1 MGFVNLDSN
10 YQLNGFYDEMLAA
23 PGRPRASY
31 RRLYE
36 HLERLGPAELERRHQ
51 LALQMFRNHGI
62 TFAVYPDAQG
72 TEKVFPF
79 DVIPRVIDART
90 WRRLEDGLKQRLRAL
105 NLFLDDVYG
114 RKLILKQHAIP
125 PEIVLSS
132 SLYLREVEGLP
143 VPHGIHC
150 HIAGIDLVRDEKG
163 DFFVLEDNVRTPS
176 GASYVLANRYVMKRV
191 LPDLFAGYPVRPV
204 EGYVHELLRH
214 LRWLAPAGIDDPTVV
229 LLTPGINNSA
239 YYEHLYLAK
248 QMGVELVEGSDLVV
262 DDDHVFMRTTRGLR
276 PVHVI
281 YRRIDDEWLDP
292 IFGRQ
297 ESLVGVAGL
306 VNAYRAGN
314 VAIANALGNGVADD
328 KAVYSLVPKLI
339 RYYLDEDPILPNVET
354 YLCAVDSDRRY
365 VLEHLAT
372 LVVKTVDASGGY
384 GMLIGPASTTEER
397 EEFSRR
403 ITAVPRAFIAQP
415 VVALSVQPVLD
426 GGGLRRGHQDLR
438 PFVLTGPD
446 EYVTPGGLTR
456 VALKPG
462 SGRQQ
467 LAGRRQ
473 PGHLGGRGRRF
484 RGRGCLAA
492 RPRRSRCWAATSSAP
507 TTWRESWAC
516 TSRCPSTGRTNPGRI
531 SGCGSWSSRAG
542 TPATLANGS
551 RRWRWWSRA
560 RSGRRSGRAS
570 PRPAS
575 RRRRCG
581 RRCPASCTSR

>member
-1 MGFVNLDSN
+1 VAFANLDAN
-10 YQLNGFYDEMLAA
+10 YKVNGLYDEMLAA
-23 PGRPRASY
+23 PGKPRPPY

-36 HLERLGPAELERRHQ
+36 ELSRLGPAELQRRAA
-51 LALQMFRNHGI
+51 LAMEMFRNHGI

-79 DVIPRVIDART
+79 DVIPRLIDADT
-90 WRRLEDGLKQRLRAL
+90 WERLEKGLTQRLRAL

-114 RKLILKQHAIP
+114 RKLILRQRAIP

-132 SLYLREVEGLP
+132 SLYMREIEGLAA
-143 VPHGIHC
+143 PHGIHC
-150 HIAGIDLVRDEKG
+150 HVAGIDLVRDEKG
-163 DFFVLEDNVRTPS
+163 DFFVLEDNLRTPS
-176 GASYVLANRYVMKRV
+176 GASYVQANRYVMKRI

-214 LRWLAPAGIDDPTVV
+214 LRWLAPAGVDDPTVV

-262 DDDHVFMRTTRGLR
+262 DEDKVFMRTTRGLR

-328 KAVYSLVPKLI
+328 KAVYAFVPKII
-339 RYYLDEDPILPNVET
+339 RYYLDEEPVLPNVET
-354 YLCAVDSDRRY
+354 YLCAIDSEREH
-365 VLEHLAT
+365 VLANLER
-372 LVVKTVDASGGY
+372 LVVKTTDASGGY
-384 GMLIGPASTTEER
+384 GMLIGPASTKEER
-397 EEFSRR
+397 EEFGRR
-403 ITAVPRAFIAQP
+403 IVARPRAFVAQP

-426 GGGLRRGHQDLR
+426 GGTFRPGHQDLR

-446 EYVTPGGLTR
+446 VYVTPGGLTR
-456 VALKPG
+456 VALMPG
-462 SGRQQ
+462 SLVVNSSQ
-467 LAGRRQ
+467 
-473 PGHLGGRGRRF
+473 GG
-484 RGRGCLAA
+484 
-492 RPRRSRCWAATSSAP
+492 
-507 TTWRESWAC
+507 
-516 TSRCPSTGRTNPGRI
+516 
-531 SGCGSWSSRAG
+531 
-542 TPATLANGS
+542 GS
-551 RRWRWWSRA
+551 RDTWVIA
-560 RSGRRSGRAS
+560 GDA
-570 PRPAS
+570 
-575 RRRRCG
+575 
-581 RRCPASCTSR
+581 

>member
-1 MGFVNLDSN
+1 MRDGGNTIAVAFALDAG
-10 YQLNGFYDEMLAA
+10 YDLKGLYDEMLVAV
-23 PGRPRASY
+23 GQPRAIY
-31 RRLYE
+31 RRLYDE
-36 HLERLGPAELERRHQ
+36 LNRLGPAELQRRWTI
-51 LALQMFRNHGI
+51 ATDMFRNHGI

-72 TEKVFPF
+72 TEKVWPF
-79 DVIPRVIDART
+79 EVIPRLIDAPT
-90 WRRLEDGLKQRLRAL
+90 WERLEAGLRQRLRSL
-105 NLFLDDVYG
+105 NLFLDDLYG
-114 RKLILKQHAIP
+114 RKLILRQRAIP

-132 SLYLREVEGLP
+132 SLYMREIEGLP

-163 DFFVLEDNVRTPS
+163 EFFVLEDNLRTPS
-176 GASYVLANRYVMKRV
+176 GASYVQANRYVMKRV

-229 LLTPGINNSA
+229 LLTPGTNNSA

-262 DDDHVFMRTTRGLR
+262 DEDHVFMRTTRGLR

-328 KAVYSLVPKLI
+328 KAVYAFVPKLI

-354 YLCAVDSDRRY
+354 YLCAIDSDREY
-365 VLEHLAT
+365 VLKNLER
-372 LVVKTVDASGGY
+372 LVVKTTDASGGY

-397 EEFSRR
+397 EEFRAR
-403 ITAVPRAFIAQP
+403 ITARPRAFIAQP
-415 VVALSVQPVLD
+415 VVSLSVQPVLD
-426 GGGLRRGHQDLR
+426 GGHFRPGHQDLR

-446 EYVTPGGLTR
+446 VYVTPGGLTR
-456 VALKPG
+456 VALRQG
-462 SGRQQ
+462 SLVVNSSQ
-467 LAGRRQ
+467 
-473 PGHLGGRGRRF
+473 GG
-484 RGRGCLAA
+484 
-492 RPRRSRCWAATSSAP
+492 
-507 TTWRESWAC
+507 
-516 TSRCPSTGRTNPGRI
+516 
-531 SGCGSWSSRAG
+531 
-542 TPATLANGS
+542 GS
-551 RRWRWWSRA
+551 RDTWVIGGDA
-560 RSGRRSGRAS
+560 
-570 PRPAS
+570 
-575 RRRRCG
+575 
-581 RRCPASCTSR
+581 

>member
-1 MGFVNLDSN
+1 MTLDAN
-10 YQLNGFYDEMLAA
+10 YQFNGFYDEMLAA
-23 PGRPRASY
+23 AGRPRPPY

-36 HLERLGPAELERRHQ
+36 QLNRLGPQELQRRHG
-51 LALQMFRNHGI
+51 LAMEMFRNHGI

-79 DVIPRVIDART
+79 DVIPRIIGART
-90 WRRLEDGLKQRLRAL
+90 WRRLESGLKQRLRAL

-114 RKLILKQHAIP
+114 RKLILRQGGIST
-125 PEIVLSS
+125 EIVLSS
-132 SLYLREVEGLP
+132 SLYMREVEGLA

-150 HIAGIDLVRDEKG
+150 HIAGIDLVRDGRG
-163 DFFVLEDNVRTPS
+163 DFFVLEDNLRTPS
-176 GASYVLANRYVMKRV
+176 GASYVQANRYVMKRI

-214 LRWLAPAGIDDPTVV
+214 LRWLAPSGVDDPTVV

-262 DDDHVFMRTTRGLR
+262 DADHVFMRTTRGLR

-328 KAVYSLVPKLI
+328 KAVYTLVPKLV

-354 YLCAVDSDRRY
+354 YLCAIDSERRY
-365 VLEHLAT
+365 VLEHLDS
-372 LVVKTVDASGGY
+372 LVVKTVDSSGGY
-384 GMLIGPASTTEER
+384 GMLIGPISSQEER
-397 EEFSRR
+397 EEFRRR
-403 ITAVPRAFIAQP
+403 IEAAPRAFIAQP

-426 GGGLRRGHQDLR
+426 GGSFRRGHQDLR

-446 EYVTPGGLTR
+446 IYVTPGGLTR
-456 VALKPG
+456 VALRPG
-462 SGRQQ
+462 SLVVNSSQ
-467 LAGRRQ
+467 
-473 PGHLGGRGRRF
+473 GG
-484 RGRGCLAA
+484 
-492 RPRRSRCWAATSSAP
+492 
-507 TTWRESWAC
+507 
-516 TSRCPSTGRTNPGRI
+516 
-531 SGCGSWSSRAG
+531 
-542 TPATLANGS
+542 GS
-551 RRWRWWSRA
+551 RDTWVMA
-560 RSGRRSGRAS
+560 QEDS
-570 PRPAS
+570 PTGEFEDGDA
-575 RRRRCG
+575 
-581 RRCPASCTSR
+581 

>member
-1 MGFVNLDSN
+1 MNLDAN
-10 YQLNGFYDEMLAA
+10 YQFNGFYDEMLAA
-23 PGRPRASY
+23 RGRPRPAY
-31 RRLYE
+31 RRLYDQ
-36 HLERLGPAELERRHQ
+36 LNRLGPDELQRRHK
-51 LALQMFRNHGI
+51 LAMEMFRNHGI

-79 DVIPRVIDART
+79 DVIPRVIEART
-90 WRRLEDGLKQRLRAL
+90 WEHLEAGLAQRLRAL

-114 RKLILKQHAIP
+114 RKLILKQRAIP

-132 SLYLREVEGLP
+132 SLYLREIEGLA

-150 HIAGIDLVRDEKG
+150 NIAGIDLVRNEKG
-163 DFFVLEDNVRTPS
+163 DFFVLEDNLRTPS
-176 GASYVLANRYVMKRV
+176 GASYVQANRYVMKRI

-204 EGYVHELLRH
+204 EGYIHELLRH
-214 LRWLAPAGIDDPTVV
+214 LRWLAPGGVDDPTVV

-328 KAVYSLVPKLI
+328 KAVYAMVPKII

-354 YLCAVDSDRRY
+354 YLCANESDRRY
-365 VLEHLAT
+365 VLEHLDSM
-372 LVVKTVDASGGY
+372 VVKTVDASGGY
-384 GMLIGPASTTEER
+384 GMLIGTASTAEER
-397 EEFSRR
+397 EEFRRR
-403 ITAVPRAFIAQP
+403 IVAAPRAFIAQP
-415 VVALSVQPVLD
+415 VVALSIQPVLD
-426 GGGLRRGHQDLR
+426 GGKLRPGHQDLR

-446 EYVTPGGLTR
+446 VYVTAGGLTR
-456 VALKPG
+456 VALRPG
-462 SGRQQ
+462 SLIVNSSQ
-467 LAGRRQ
+467 
-473 PGHLGGRGRRF
+473 GG
-484 RGRGCLAA
+484 
-492 RPRRSRCWAATSSAP
+492 
-507 TTWRESWAC
+507 
-516 TSRCPSTGRTNPGRI
+516 
-531 SGCGSWSSRAG
+531 
-542 TPATLANGS
+542 GS
-551 RRWRWWSRA
+551 RDTWVMA
-560 RSGRRSGRAS
+560 DDEFHGPDA
-570 PRPAS
+570 
-575 RRRRCG
+575 
-581 RRCPASCTSR
+581 

>member
-1 MGFVNLDSN
+1 MNLDLN
-10 YQLNGFYDEMLAA
+10 YQSNGFYDEMLAA
-23 PGRPRASY
+23 EGRPRPAY

-36 HLERLGPAELERRHQ
+36 QLNRLGPDELQRRHK
-51 LALQMFRNHGI
+51 LAMEMFRNHGI
-62 TFAVYPDAQG
+62 TFAVYPDTQG

-79 DVIPRVIDART
+79 DVIPRVIEART
-90 WRRLEDGLKQRLRAL
+90 WDHLEAGLAQRLRAL

-114 RKLILKQHAIP
+114 RKLILKQRAIP

-132 SLYLREVEGLP
+132 SLYLREVDGLK

-150 HIAGIDLVRDEKG
+150 NIAGIDLVRNEKG
-163 DFFVLEDNVRTPS
+163 DFFVLEDNLRTPS
-176 GASYVLANRYVMKRV
+176 GASYVQANRYVMKRI

-204 EGYVHELLRH
+204 EGYIHELLRH
-214 LRWLAPAGIDDPTVV
+214 LRWLAPGGVEDPTVV

-306 VNAYRAGN
+306 VNAYRAGH

-328 KAVYSLVPKLI
+328 KAVYAMVPKII

-354 YLCAVDSDRRY
+354 YLCANESDRRY
-365 VLEHLAT
+365 VLEHLDRM
-372 LVVKTVDASGGY
+372 VVKTVDASGGY
-384 GMLIGPASTTEER
+384 GMLIGTASTADER
-397 EEFSRR
+397 EEFRRR
-403 ITAVPRAFIAQP
+403 IIAAPRAFVAQP
-415 VVALSVQPVLD
+415 VVALSIQPVLD
-426 GGGLRRGHQDLR
+426 GGKLRPGHQDLR

-446 EYVTPGGLTR
+446 VYVTAGGLTR

-462 SGRQQ
+462 SLIVNSSQ
-467 LAGRRQ
+467 
-473 PGHLGGRGRRF
+473 GG
-484 RGRGCLAA
+484 
-492 RPRRSRCWAATSSAP
+492 
-507 TTWRESWAC
+507 
-516 TSRCPSTGRTNPGRI
+516 
-531 SGCGSWSSRAG
+531 
-542 TPATLANGS
+542 GS
-551 RRWRWWSRA
+551 RDTWVMA
-560 RSGRRSGRAS
+560 DDEFQGPDA
-570 PRPAS
+570 
-575 RRRRCG
+575 
-581 RRCPASCTSR
+581 

>member
-1 MGFVNLDSN
+1 MSLDAN
-10 YQLNGFYDEMLAA
+10 YRLNGFYDEMLAA
-23 PGRPRASY
+23 AGQPRPAY

-36 HLERLGPAELERRHQ
+36 QLNRIGPDELQRRH
-51 LALQMFRNHGI
+51 AMAMEIFRNHGI

-79 DVIPRVIDART
+79 DVIPRVIEAGT
-90 WRRLEDGLKQRLRAL
+90 WRRLEAGLRQRLHAL

-114 RKLILKQHAIP
+114 RKLVLKQRAVA
-125 PEIVLSS
+125 PEVVLSS
-132 SLYLREVEGLP
+132 ALYMREIEGLA

-150 HIAGIDLVRDEKG
+150 HVAGIDLVRDEKG
-163 DFFVLEDNVRTPS
+163 DFFVLEDNLRTPS
-176 GASYVLANRYVMKRV
+176 GASYVQANRYVMKRI

-214 LRWLAPAGIDDPTVV
+214 LRWLAPPGIDDPTVV
-229 LLTPGINNSA
+229 LLTPGINNAA

-248 QMGVELVEGSDLVV
+248 QMGVELVEGSDLVT

-328 KAVYSLVPKLI
+328 KAVYTLVPKLI

-354 YLCAVDSDRRY
+354 FLCAVDSDRKY
-365 VLEHLAT
+365 VLEHLDR

-384 GMLIGPASTTEER
+384 GMLIGTDSSKQER
-397 EEFSRR
+397 EQFRAL
-403 ITAVPRAFIAQP
+403 IVANPRAFIAQP
-415 VVALSVQPVLD
+415 VVSLSVQPVLD
-426 GGGLRRGHQDLR
+426 GGKLRPGHQDLR

-446 EYVTPGGLTR
+446 VYVTPGGLTR
-456 VALKPG
+456 VALKAG
-462 SGRQQ
+462 SLIVNSSQ
-467 LAGRRQ
+467 
-473 PGHLGGRGRRF
+473 GG
-484 RGRGCLAA
+484 
-492 RPRRSRCWAATSSAP
+492 
-507 TTWRESWAC
+507 
-516 TSRCPSTGRTNPGRI
+516 
-531 SGCGSWSSRAG
+531 
-542 TPATLANGS
+542 GS
-551 RRWRWWSRA
+551 RDTWVLA
-560 RSGRRSGRAS
+560 DGDLEDVDA
-570 PRPAS
+570 
-575 RRRRCG
+575 
-581 RRCPASCTSR
+581 